1 MDLERRSNRNKRRI
15 FQVPFKRTESTQQK
29 REDLLTMDI
38 FRDLEPA
45 DIAAF
50 EHQTKMRLFRKDQIL
65 YAPGDR
71 ADTLFLLK
79 SGSVR
84 LYRLTPSGKRLDLA
98 VIEPGMFFGEM
109 SLLGESRCYTFA
121 EVAEESL
128 IFVMSNTDIDRLMR
142 ERPQVALRMIEALS
156 QRLAQYGTRLEEIA
170 YGSVPARIAA
180 VLLRLSQGQNGEA
193 MPISH
198 QELGDMIG
206 AYRESVTRALNEF
219 QRAGMVEL
227 SRGQITVLDAMGL
240 RQWLDE

>member
-1 MDLERRSNRNKRRI
+1 MGLKRRSNRNKRRI
-15 FQVPFKRTESTQQK
+15 FPVPFKRTESTQQK

-50 EHQTKMRLFRKDQIL
+50 EHQTKMQLCCKDQIL

-71 ADTLFLLK
+71 ADTFFLLK

-109 SLLGESRCYTFA
+109 SLLGESRRDTFA

-128 IFVMSNTDIDRLMR
+128 IFVMSNTDMKRLMR

-156 QRLAQYGTRLEEIA
+156 QRLAQYGTLLEEIA
-170 YGSVPARIAA
+170 YRSVPARIAA
-180 VLLRLSQGQNGEA
+180 VLLRLSQGRSGEA
-193 MPISH
+193 MPINH

-219 QRAGMVEL
+219 QRAGVVEL